1 MLHNIKKMIIFLIV
15 GVLLTTSS
23 FLSYFLITPTNWYIV
38 ITLCILDFIYL
49 FMNAYSLLSYYSDKR
64 ILKACVISI
73 GYLLVFNVMPI
84 VYLLIQGM
92 ISRILEIWKDILLYA
107 FFTGPCLIFVLIL
120 IFLISFLYAYVNDRT
135 RR

>member
-15 GVLLTTSS
+15 GALLTTSS

-38 ITLCILDFIYL
+38 ITLCTLDFIYL

-73 GYLLVFNVMPI
+73 GYLLVFNVVPI
-84 VYLLIQGM
+84 VYLLIQGK
-92 ISRILEIWKDILLYA
+92 ISIILAIWKDILLYS

-120 IFLISFLYAYVNDRT
+120 ICLISFLYAYVNDRT

>member
-73 GYLLVFNVMPI
+73 GYLLVFNVIPI

-92 ISRILEIWKDILLYA
+92 ISIILAIWKDILLYS

-120 IFLISFLYAYVNDRT
+120 IFLISFLYSYVNDRT

>member
-1 MLHNIKKMIIFLIV
+1 MLHNIKKMIILIIV
-15 GVLLTTSS
+15 GALLTTSS

-64 ILKACVISI
+64 ILKACLISI
-73 GYLLVFNVMPI
+73 GYLLVFNVVPI
-84 VYLLIQGM
+84 VYLLIQGK
-92 ISRILEIWKDILLYA
+92 ISIILAIWKDILLYS

>member
-15 GVLLTTSS
+15 GALLTTSS

-38 ITLCILDFIYL
+38 ITLCTLDFIYL

-73 GYLLVFNVMPI
+73 GYLLVFNVVPI
-84 VYLLIQGM
+84 VYLLIQGK
-92 ISRILEIWKDILLYA
+92 ISIILAIWKDILLYS

>member
-15 GVLLTTSS
+15 GALLTTSS

-38 ITLCILDFIYL
+38 ITLCTLDFIYL

-73 GYLLVFNVMPI
+73 GYLLVFNVVPI
-84 VYLLIQGM
+84 VYLLIQGK
-92 ISRILEIWKDILLYA
+92 ISIILAIWKDILLYS

-120 IFLISFLYAYVNDRT
+120 IGHITMRPA
-135 RR
+135 

>member
-15 GVLLTTSS
+15 GALLTTSS

-73 GYLLVFNVMPI
+73 GYLLVFNVVPI
-84 VYLLIQGM
+84 VYLLIQGK
-92 ISRILEIWKDILLYA
+92 ISIILAIWKDILLYS
-107 FFTGPCLIFVLIL
+107 FFTGPCFIFVLIL
-120 IFLISFLYAYVNDRT
+120 IFLI
-135 RR
+135 

>member
-1 MLHNIKKMIIFLIV
+1 MLHNIKKMIILIIV
-15 GVLLTTSS
+15 GALLTTSS

-73 GYLLVFNVMPI
+73 GYLLVFNVVPI
-84 VYLLIQGM
+84 VYLLIQGK
-92 ISRILEIWKDILLYA
+92 ISIILAIWKDILLYS
-107 FFTGPCLIFVLIL
+107 FFSGPCLIFVLIL

>member
-23 FLSYFLITPTNWYIV
+23 VLSYFLITPTNWYIV

-73 GYLLVFNVMPI
+73 GYLLVFNVIPI

-92 ISRILEIWKDILLYA
+92 ISIILAIWKDILLYS

-120 IFLISFLYAYVNDRT
+120 IFLISFLYSYVNDRT

>member
-15 GVLLTTSS
+15 GALLTTSS

-73 GYLLVFNVMPI
+73 GYLLVFNVVPI
-84 VYLLIQGM
+84 VYLLIQGK
-92 ISRILEIWKDILLYA
+92 ISIILAIWKDILLYS

>member
-15 GVLLTTSS
+15 GALLTTSS
-23 FLSYFLITPTNWYIV
+23 FLSYFLITPTNWYII
-38 ITLCILDFIYL
+38 ITLCTLDFIYL

-73 GYLLVFNVMPI
+73 GYLLVFNVVPI
-84 VYLLIQGM
+84 VYLLIQGK
-92 ISRILEIWKDILLYA
+92 ISIILAIWKDILLYS

-120 IFLISFLYAYVNDRT
+120 IFLISFLSFIFCHS
-135 RR
+135 